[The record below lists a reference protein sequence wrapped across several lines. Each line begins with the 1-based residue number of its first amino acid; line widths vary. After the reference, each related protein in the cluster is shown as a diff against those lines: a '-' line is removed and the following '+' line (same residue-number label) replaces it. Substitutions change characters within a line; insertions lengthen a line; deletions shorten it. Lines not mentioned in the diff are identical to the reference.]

1 MIKTDLLIIGGG
13 PAGLFL
19 SNLYKNSL
27 VLEKNERPGKKLL
40 MTGGGM
46 CNFTHS
52 GNAQEIINHY
62 YDKKAFV
69 SPAIGTFP
77 PDKIIAY
84 FKDRGIESII
94 RKDNCVFP
102 KSLKASTILD
112 ELSENS
118 NYVTNVKILEMKKDD
133 EKFIIKTQDNSYQS
147 KYLAIATGGMSYP
160 KTGSTGDGYI
170 YAKQFGHSIIP
181 PSPSSSEIIL
191 DINTSSLEGICVEN
205 ISITYDGITREG
217 SLVFTKRGISGPAP
231 FLISRELKEKNE
243 ILIKW
248 SKLEETDLINATT
261 NQLVKTLIKE
271 KTGLPHSLI
280 KFLLPSSNLK
290 ISQLSKTERKNIV
303 NCITKYKVNAST
315 KGLLKFATATRGGIN
330 TREIDKTNFESKLVE
345 NLFFIGEVLDVD
357 GECGGYNLNFAFSS
371 AYNVFKYIKSLNNQK
386 AICYNEKHE

>member
-27 VLEKNERPGKKLL
+27 VLEKNEKPGKKLL

-46 CNFTHS
+46 CNYTHS
-52 GNAQEIINHY
+52 GKAQETISHY

-84 FKDRGIESII
+84 FKDRGIEPVI

-102 KSLKASTILD
+102 KSLKANTILD

-118 NYVTNVKILEMKKDD
+118 NYVTDVKILEIKKED

-147 KYLAIATGGMSYP
+147 EYLVIATGGMSYP
-160 KTGSTGDGYI
+160 KTGSTGDGYG
-170 YAKQFGHSIIP
+170 YAKQFGHTIIP

-191 DINTSSLEGICVEN
+191 DINTSKLEGVTVN
-205 ISITYDGITREG
+205 DLSISCNGITRKG
-217 SLVFTKRGISGPAP
+217 SAVFTRRGISGPSA
-231 FLISRELKEKNE
+231 FLISRELKEKSE

-248 SKLEETDLINATT
+248 SNLEEKDLINAKGSL
-261 NQLVKTLIKE
+261 LVKTFIRE

-280 KFLLPSSNLK
+280 RFLFPSSDLK
-290 ISQLSKTERKNIV
+290 ISQLSKTDRKSIV
-303 NCITKYKVNAST
+303 DCITKYKVNAST
-315 KGLLKFATATRGGIN
+315 KGLLKYATVTRGGVN
-330 TREIDKTNFESKLVE
+330 TNEIDKTNFESKLVE

-357 GECGGYNLNFAFSS
+357 GECGGYNLSFAFSS
-371 AYNVFKYIKSLNNQK
+371 AYSVFKYIKTLNNQK